1 MEISSTLKKIG
12 IDLFFYFVKGAR
24 VAAALS
30 WSGRSRT
37 RTMIDYLKTGANPI
51 IEDGKAIAYNAED
64 IIRGWEVITKA
75 KLTLKNHSKYH
86 AYNIELLNA
95 NEIFTE
101 HKKMNK
107 LTSLAPNESI
117 EIDVTF
123 QQNVHY
129 ASGIEVD
136 KLPSISKEVEFK
148 VLLI

>member
-1 MEISSTLKKIG
+1 
-12 IDLFFYFVKGAR
+12 
-24 VAAALS
+24 
-30 WSGRSRT
+30 
-37 RTMIDYLKTGANPI
+37 
-51 IEDGKAIAYNAED
+51 
-64 IIRGWEVITKA
+64 
-75 KLTLKNHSKYH
+75 
-86 AYNIELLNA
+86 
-95 NEIFTE
+95 
-101 HKKMNK
+101 MNK